1 MFWCTD
7 VWALDTLMDRAMS
20 WAVQCS
26 RDLNAASLLVVGA
39 VCLPRLLLGLR
50 HPITGAD
57 RLVAVGGGGWV
68 SKLIS

>member
-7 VWALDTLMDRAMS
+7 VCSVDTLMDRAMT

-26 RDLNAASLLVVGA
+26 RGLKAASLLVVGA
-39 VCLPRLLLGLR
+39 VSLPCLVLGLR

-57 RLVAVGGGGWV
+57 SLG
-68 SKLIS
+68 S

>member
-26 RDLNAASLLVVGA
+26 RDLKAASLLVVGA
-39 VCLPRLLLGLR
+39 VSLPCLLLGLR
-50 HPITGAD
+50 HPITSAD
-57 RLVAVGGGGWV
+57 RLMGGGVG
-68 SKLIS
+68 SRS